1 MPIPDRSPRD
11 LPRGRPEPEGG
22 GRAPR
27 KAAGEGERRRWSR
40 ASADWPIS
48 LGLADGRFEARVRDV
63 SQAGVCFFLD
73 RPVATM
79 TVLAV
84 DLELPVPGGKRLVKG
99 RGVVVRCERIS
110 ERIDHYEIAVYLDQL
125 AQPDREVLAAYV
137 AEQNGGRRTRSA
149 GE

>member
-1 MPIPDRSPRD
+1 MPTPDKSSRD
-11 LPRGRPEPEGG
+11 LPRGRREPDGDGRPSGATPGG
-22 GRAPR
+22 S
-27 KAAGEGERRRWSR
+27 ERRRWSR
-40 ASADWPIS
+40 ASADWPVS

-73 RPVATM
+73 RPVAM
-79 TVLAV
+79 MSVLGV

-110 ERIDHYEIAVYLDQL
+110 ERIDHYEIAVYLDEL

-137 AEQNGGRRTRSA
+137 AERNSGRRARTA